1 MDSISYVLQEHL
13 TLAVAIMFVI
23 IACRIF
29 QANIA
34 LVLGDETPKLNG
46 ATSLNPANHID
57 ITGFICFLV
66 FRFGWAKPMNV
77 NVNNFKNK
85 FVGNIVYSLSSAFMC
100 FLLALLSAIIFIAVN
115 PKSEIVVILLRSI
128 ISISVVFGIIDLIPL
143 PPFDGSIF
151 ISAFL
156 SSDVEYEYF
165 KLSKYTTLILLVLI
179 VTRTFGMFLSP
190 FVSSVVKFII
200 NLAIFLVR

>member
-1 MDSISYVLQEHL
+1 MDNISNILQEHL
-13 TLAVAIMFVI
+13 IVAISIMFVI
-23 IACRIF
+23 IACRVF

-34 LVLGDETPKLNG
+34 LILGDDSAKLNG
-46 ATSLNPANHID
+46 ATSLNPVNHID

-85 FVGNIVYSLSSAFMC
+85 FFGKIIYSLSNAFMC
-100 FLLALLSAIIFIAVN
+100 FLLALISAIIFVSLN
-115 PKSEIVVILLRSI
+115 PKSYLIVMLLRSI

-143 PPFDGSIF
+143 PPFDGAIF

-156 SSDVEYEYF
+156 SEDVEYEYF
-165 KLSKYTTLILLVLI
+165 KLSKYTTLILLLLI
-179 VTRTFGMFLSP
+179 ITRTFGMFLSP
-190 FVSSVVKFII
+190 IVSYVVKFII
-200 NLAIFLVR
+200 NISIMLVM

>member
-1 MDSISYVLQEHL
+1 MDSISYILQEHL

-85 FVGNIVYSLSSAFMC
+85 FVGKIVYLSL
-100 FLLALLSAIIFIAVN
+100 IHI
-115 PKSEIVVILLRSI
+115 
-128 ISISVVFGIIDLIPL
+128 
-143 PPFDGSIF
+143 
-151 ISAFL
+151 
-156 SSDVEYEYF
+156 
-165 KLSKYTTLILLVLI
+165 
-179 VTRTFGMFLSP
+179 
-190 FVSSVVKFII
+190 
-200 NLAIFLVR
+200 